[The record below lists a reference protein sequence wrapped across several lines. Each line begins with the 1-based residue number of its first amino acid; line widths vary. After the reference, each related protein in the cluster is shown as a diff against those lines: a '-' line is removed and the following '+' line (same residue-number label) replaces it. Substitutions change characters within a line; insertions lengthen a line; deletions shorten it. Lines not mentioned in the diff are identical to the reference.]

1 MINKIKKQLD
11 IDIKLTWKW
20 SEYIVNNYLNKY
32 NFDSNKVE
40 CRDEKNSKIV
50 AEIPIFV
57 DDKNKYKI
65 SEVSENVCLDY
76 LIDITKID
84 LLKSQK
90 LGISHD
96 NIKKLF
102 FVLMS
107 KEDIVLQWR
116 ESIKILVDNKL
127 WKYKYYKIRQKLAWE
142 PIWIEEDMELYKVVD
157 RVVSIINQRLDI
169 VSKIENIELLY
180 IDKSKQ
186 EKLEVMKTLIAHE
199 NKLLFMDWG
208 TNDITQEIILSSQ
221 ESIIISYKLKKNLE
235 YSINVKDSKATKS
248 QWVWFI
254 KKKLN
259 SKLEIKEYKIIFE
272 PSDIFKLKFY
282 VIE

>member
-1 MINKIKKQLD
+1 MINKIKKQSS

-20 SEYIVNNYLNKY
+20 SEYIVNNNLNKY
-32 NFDSNKVE
+32 NFDSKKVE
-40 CRDEKNSKIV
+40 YRDEKTSKIV
-50 AEIPIFV
+50 AEIPVFV
-57 DDKNKYKI
+57 DDKDKWRI
-65 SEVSENVCLDY
+65 SEISENVCLDY

-84 LLKSQK
+84 WLKLQK
-90 LGISHD
+90 LGISD
-96 NIKKLF
+96 DDIKKLF

-180 IDKSKQ
+180 IDQSKQ
-186 EKLEVMKTLIAHE
+186 EKLEVMKTLVAHE
-199 NKLLFMDWG
+199 NKLLFIAWG
-208 TNDITQEIILSSQ
+208 TNDIAQEIILSSQ
-221 ESIIISYKLKKNLE
+221 ESIVISYKLKKNWE
-235 YSINVKDSKATKS
+235 YSINVRDSKATKS
-248 QWVWFI
+248 QWVWII
-254 KKKLN
+254 KKKLK
-259 SKLEIKEYKIIFE
+259 SDIKEYKIIFE